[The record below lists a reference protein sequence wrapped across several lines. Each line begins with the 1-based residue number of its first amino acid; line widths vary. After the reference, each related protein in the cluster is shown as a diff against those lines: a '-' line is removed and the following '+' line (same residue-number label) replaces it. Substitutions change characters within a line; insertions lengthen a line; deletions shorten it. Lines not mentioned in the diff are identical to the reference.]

1 MSGSPLVAVVDD
13 DPRIQDLLGEELS
26 DLNHHHCC
34 YSSGEALLADLDNC
48 QPQLILLDVLMP
60 GMGGMLCLQ
69 ELRRRG
75 YKGSIV
81 MFTALND
88 ANLQAQ
94 AKADGA
100 NDWVLKASL
109 FDDVEK
115 VLKTYLAAD

>member
-1 MSGSPLVAVVDD
+1 MSGSTLVAIVDD
-13 DPRIQDLLGEELS
+13 DPRIQDLLGEELT
-26 DLNHHHCC
+26 DLNQDHRS
-34 YSSGEALLADLDNC
+34 YSSAEALLADLDNC
-48 QPQLILLDVLMP
+48 QPQLIFLDVLMP
-60 GMGGMLCLQ
+60 GMGGMPCLQ

-75 YKGSIV
+75 YNGVIV

-100 NDWVLKASL
+100 NDWILKASL

-115 VLKTYLAAD
+115 VLKTYIAVD

>member
-1 MSGSPLVAVVDD
+1 MSGSTLVAIVDD
-13 DPRIQDLLGEELS
+13 DPRIQDLLGEELT
-26 DLNHHHCC
+26 DLNQDHRS
-34 YSSGEALLADLDNC
+34 YNSAEALLADLDNC
-48 QPQLILLDVLMP
+48 QPQLIFLDVLMP
-60 GMGGMLCLQ
+60 GMGGMPCLQ

-75 YKGSIV
+75 YNGVIV

-100 NDWVLKASL
+100 NDWILKASL

-115 VLKTYLAAD
+115 VLKTYIAVD

>member
-26 DLNHHHCC
+26 DLNHDHCC

-75 YKGSIV
+75 FKGSIV

>member
-26 DLNHHHCC
+26 DLNHDHCC

>member
-1 MSGSPLVAVVDD
+1 VSGSPLVAVVDD

-26 DLNHHHCC
+26 DLNHDHCC

>member
-1 MSGSPLVAVVDD
+1 VSGSTLVAIVDD
-13 DPRIQDLLGEELS
+13 DPRIQDLLGEELT
-26 DLNHHHCC
+26 DLNQDHRS
-34 YSSGEALLADLDNC
+34 YSSAEALLADLDNC
-48 QPQLILLDVLMP
+48 QPQLIFLDVLMP
-60 GMGGMLCLQ
+60 GMGGMPCLQ

-75 YKGSIV
+75 YNGVIV

-100 NDWVLKASL
+100 NDWILKASL

-115 VLKTYLAAD
+115 VLKTYIAVD